1 MGRLDAYVLANGKD
15 MSSAKIDEFK
25 SRQGGVGVPLQRL
38 CSGDGVELYNAF
50 EKRRPR
56 APRDDRQRRRTPWAS
71 DLGNLPISENGA
83 APVDSAVCIP
93 DRDRRYSS

>member
-1 MGRLDAYVLANGKD
+1 LQRSGGAAFQTANPEFQVELRSAVGRLDAYVLANGKD

-50 EKRRPR
+50 EKRGARELRKMIDSVVERPG
-56 APRDDRQRRRTPWAS
+56 PPTWGTC
-71 DLGNLPISENGA
+71 L
-83 APVDSAVCIP
+83 
-93 DRDRRYSS
+93 